1 MTDSIAISY
10 IPDLLLKMDVPSE
23 AVMTWSNI
31 IVLSIIIVI
40 SLVADFI
47 TKRIFITIVSKI
59 VEKTTTQ
66 YDDILLK
73 RGVFSKLAHLAPALV
88 FYFMVPNLMSL
99 SDFWDSIFIDI
110 TTIWMIWIM
119 ISFSNALFDA
129 FQEIYTH
136 FPVSENR
143 PITGYVQLLK
153 IFIYIF
159 AVLLIIQ
166 VVFDYNMSNIFKG
179 LGAMA
184 AILILVFKDTI
195 LGLVASVQLSGNKM
209 VKPGDWI
216 EMPSFGADGTVL
228 EITLNT
234 VKVQNWDK
242 TIATIPTYAMVSNSF
257 KNWKGMEESGG
268 RRIKR
273 SINIDNSS
281 VKFCSNQL
289 LSKLETFY
297 LLKDYIS
304 ERRAEISA
312 HNQERGFTPDDKIN
326 GRGLT
331 NLGIFRKYME
341 AYLKQHPK
349 IHDNMT
355 FLVRQLQ
362 STDKG
367 IPIEI
372 YVFSNDQAWAN
383 YEAIQ
388 ADIFDHIFAILP
400 EFELRAF
407 QAPGGFDFQRLR
419 G

>member
-1 MTDSIAISY
+1 MTDSISTKYIS
-10 IPDLLLKMDVPSE
+10 DLLLKMEVPSE
-23 AVMTWSNI
+23 SVGLWSNLI
-31 IVLSIIIVI
+31 ILAYIILIAI
-40 SLVADFI
+40 IADVV
-47 TKRIFITIVSKI
+47 TKRIFINLVSRI
-59 VEKTTTQ
+59 VEKTTTS
-66 YDDILLK
+66 YDDILLE

-88 FYFMVPNLMSL
+88 VFFMVPIFMDIT
-99 SDFWDSIFIDI
+99 DFWNAIFLDI

-119 ISFSNALFDA
+119 ISFFNVLLEA
-129 FQEIYTH
+129 FQEIYLH

-143 PITGYVQLLK
+143 PITGYVQLVK
-153 IFIYIF
+153 ILIYIF

-166 VVFDYNMSNIFKG
+166 IVFNYNMSNIFKG

-216 EMPSFGADGTVL
+216 EMPAFNADGTVL

-242 TIATIPTYAMVSNSF
+242 TIAMIPTYAMVSNSF

-273 SINIDNSS
+273 SVNIDNSS
-281 VKFCSNQL
+281 VKFCSNDL
-289 LSKLETFY
+289 LAKLETFY
-297 LLKDYIS
+297 LLKDYIT
-304 ERRAEISA
+304 ERRNEIA
-312 HNQERGFTPDDKIN
+312 IHNTERGFAPDDKIN

-331 NLGIFRKYME
+331 NLGIFRRYLE

-362 STDKG
+362 PTEKG
-367 IPIEI
+367 IPIEV

-400 EFELRAF
+400 EFELRSF
-407 QAPGGFDFQRLR
+407 QLPGGFDFKNFNR
-419 G
+419 